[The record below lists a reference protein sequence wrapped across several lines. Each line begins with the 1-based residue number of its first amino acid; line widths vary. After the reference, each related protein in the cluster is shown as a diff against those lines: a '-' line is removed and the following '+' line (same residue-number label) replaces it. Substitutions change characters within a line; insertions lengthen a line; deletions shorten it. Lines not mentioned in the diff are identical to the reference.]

1 MRKGVW
7 SAAAVRTRS
16 VIWARARSMPCI
28 VAAAMS
34 GATPAVREFFEQGAC
49 KGLGPAGKLS
59 GGTCLGNP
67 AKANSEPPHRYEKNP
82 PLPAGSTTR
91 GVTRLVLLR
100 RCGPPSH
107 RSAWGAGG
115 SAVVRRLAVR
125 SDVQAFAFVFFRDT
139 QAHREVNDL
148 VGDEGDHTRPH
159 DGQQHSLGLR
169 PHLCGDGVVGSSDH
183 RSSHP
188 VG

>member
-16 VIWARARSMPCI
+16 VIWARAMSMPCI

-82 PLPAGSTTR
+82 PLPPPTEKKTPRGGGRAQQQEECLVCSCGAAAVPPAPAAR
-91 GVTRLVLLR
+91 GV
-100 RCGPPSH
+100 
-107 RSAWGAGG
+107 
-115 SAVVRRLAVR
+115 
-125 SDVQAFAFVFFRDT
+125 QADQR
-139 QAHREVNDL
+139 
-148 VGDEGDHTRPH
+148 
-159 DGQQHSLGLR
+159 
-169 PHLCGDGVVGSSDH
+169 
-183 RSSHP
+183 
-188 VG
+188 

>member
-16 VIWARARSMPCI
+16 VIWARARSKPCI
-28 VAAAMS
+28 VAAAVA
-34 GATPAVREFFEQGAC
+34 GAAPAVREFFEQGAC

-82 PLPAGSTTR
+82 PLPAGPTTGGCTRFFWVPR
-91 GVTRLVLLR
+91 GV
-100 RCGPPSH
+100 PPAPL
-107 RSAWGAGG
+107 SAWGAGG

-125 SDVQAFAFVFFRDT
+125 SDVQAFA
-139 QAHREVNDL
+139 
-148 VGDEGDHTRPH
+148 
-159 DGQQHSLGLR
+159 
-169 PHLCGDGVVGSSDH
+169 
-183 RSSHP
+183 
-188 VG
+188 